1 MTDYPAPPASAPATD
16 SGALSGIRIVDFS
29 RVLAGPYATML
40 LSDFGAEVIR
50 LERPGVGDDTR
61 GWGPP
66 WYRGESTY
74 FLGLNRNKTSVAFDL
89 TDEAD
94 RATAREL
101 IAGAD
106 VVVENFK
113 PGTLERFG
121 FGYEQLAADRPAL
134 IYCSV
139 TGFGS
144 GKGAHLPGYDLI
156 AQATGGLMSIT
167 GHPETGP
174 AKVGVAMIDAITGL
188 HAALGI
194 QTALIHRLRTGEG
207 QRVEVNLL
215 SSALASLTNQVSGHL
230 LTGNVP
236 GLMGNAHPSVAPY
249 QPVRTADRPL
259 AIAAANDKQFAAL
272 CRALGRP
279 ELAVDPR
286 YRTNT
291 DRVTHREELIADLES
306 VFRTR
311 GADHWFDALV
321 AAGVPAGPIND
332 IGQAVALAESLGL
345 DPVVLPADE
354 PEGAGVAQIR
364 NPIRLS
370 RTPATYRTNPPKLPT
385 R

>member
-1 MTDYPAPPASAPATD
+1 MTVTE
-16 SGALSGIRIVDFS
+16 SGALSGMRIVDFS

-66 WYRGESTY
+66 WHEGESTY

-94 RATAREL
+94 RAVAREL
-101 IAGAD
+101 ISGAD
-106 VVVENFK
+106 VVVENFR
-113 PGTLERFG
+113 PGTLERYG
-121 FGYEQLAADRPAL
+121 FGYEQLAAEQPAL
-134 IYCSV
+134 VYCSV

-194 QTALIHRLRTGEG
+194 QTALIHRLRTGQG

-215 SSALASLTNQVSGHL
+215 SSALASLTNQVSGHI

-236 GLMGNAHPSVAPY
+236 KLMGNAHPSVAPY
-249 QPVRTADRPL
+249 QPVATADRPL
-259 AIAAANDKQFAAL
+259 AIAAANDKQFIAL

-279 ELAVDPR
+279 EWAEDPR
-286 YRTNT
+286 YRSNT
-291 DRVTHREELIADLES
+291 DRVTHREALIADLES

-311 GADHWFDALV
+311 DADHWFTVLV
-321 AAGVPAGPIND
+321 DAGVPAGPIND

-345 DPVVLPADE
+345 EPVVLPTE
-354 PEGAGVAQIR
+354 ESGGRGIAQVR

-370 RTPATYRTNPPKLPT
+370 RTPAAYRTNPPKLPV

>member
-1 MTDYPAPPASAPATD
+1 MTATTP
-16 SGALSGIRIVDFS
+16 GALSGIRIVDFS

-40 LSDFGAEVIR
+40 LSDFGADVTR
-50 LERPGVGDDTR
+50 LERPNVGDDTR

-66 WYRGESTY
+66 WYEGESTY
-74 FLGLNRNKTSVAFDL
+74 FLGLNRNKRSIAFDL

-94 RATAREL
+94 RAMAHEL
-101 IAGAD
+101 IAQAD
-106 VVVENFK
+106 VVVENFR
-113 PGTLERFG
+113 PGTLERYG
-121 FGYEQLAADRPAL
+121 FGYEQLAADHPAL
-134 IYCSV
+134 VYCSV

-144 GKGAHLPGYDLI
+144 DKGAHLPGYDLI

-174 AKVGVAMIDAITGL
+174 AKVGVAMVDAITGL

-215 SSALASLTNQVSGHL
+215 SSALASLTNQVSGHI

-236 GLMGNAHPSVAPY
+236 KLMGNAHPSVAPY
-249 QPVRTADRPL
+249 QPVNTADRPL
-259 AIAAANDKQFAAL
+259 AIAAANDKQFGAL
-272 CRALGRP
+272 CHAVGRADLI
-279 ELAVDPR
+279 EDPR
-286 YRTNT
+286 FRTNT
-291 DRVTHREELIADLES
+291 DRVAHCDELIEQLED
-306 VFRTR
+306 VFRTQ
-311 GADHWFDALV
+311 GADHWFAVLV
-321 AAGVPAGPIND
+321 DAGVPAGPIND
-332 IGQAVALAESLGL
+332 IGQAVAFAENLGL
-345 DPVVLPADE
+345 SPVVLPTDE
-354 PEGAGVAQIR
+354 PEGTGIAQVR

>member
-1 MTDYPAPPASAPATD
+1 MTVTEP
-16 SGALSGIRIVDFS
+16 GALTGMRIVDFS

-66 WYRGESTY
+66 WYEGESTY

-89 TDEAD
+89 TSEAD
-94 RATAREL
+94 RAMAREL
-101 IAGAD
+101 ISDAD

-113 PGTLERFG
+113 PGTLERYG
-121 FGYEQLAADRPAL
+121 FGYEQLAAEHPAL
-134 IYCSV
+134 VYCSV

-167 GHPETGP
+167 GHPESGP
-174 AKVGVAMIDAITGL
+174 AKVGVAMVDAITGL

-194 QTALIHRLRTGEG
+194 QTALIHRLRTGQG
-207 QRVEVNLL
+207 QLVEVNLL
-215 SSALASLTNQVSGHL
+215 SSVLASLTNQVSGHI

-236 GLMGNAHPSVAPY
+236 KLMGNAHPSVAPY
-249 QPVRTADRPL
+249 QPVATADRPL
-259 AIAAANDKQFAAL
+259 AIAAANDKQFIAL

-279 ELAVDPR
+279 ELAEDPR
-286 YRTNT
+286 YRSNT
-291 DRVTHREELIADLES
+291 DRVTHREALIEDLEN

-311 GADHWFDALV
+311 DADHWFTVLV
-321 AAGVPAGPIND
+321 DAGVPAGPIND

-345 DPVVLPADE
+345 EPVVLPDDE
-354 PEGAGVAQIR
+354 PEGRGIAQVR

-370 RTPATYRTNPPKLPT
+370 RTPATYRTNPPKLPV

>member
-1 MTDYPAPPASAPATD
+1 MTATEP
-16 SGALSGIRIVDFS
+16 GALSGIRIVDFS

-50 LERPGVGDDTR
+50 LERPNVGDDTR

-66 WYRGESTY
+66 WHEGESTY
-74 FLGLNRNKTSVAFDL
+74 FLGLNRNKTSIGFDL
-89 TDEAD
+89 TSEAD

-101 IAGAD
+101 ISGAD

-113 PGTLERFG
+113 PGTLERYG
-121 FGYEQLAADRPAL
+121 FGYEQLAAEHPAL
-134 IYCSV
+134 VYCSV

-174 AKVGVAMIDAITGL
+174 AKVGVAMVDAITGL

-194 QTALIHRLRTGEG
+194 QTALIHRLRTGHG

-215 SSALASLTNQVSGHL
+215 SSVLASLTNQVSGHI

-249 QPVRTADRPL
+249 QPVNTADRPL

-272 CRALGRP
+272 CRALGIP
-279 ELAVDPR
+279 ELAQDPR

-291 DRVTHREELIADLES
+291 DRVAHREELIEELES
-306 VFRTR
+306 VLRIR
-311 GADHWFDALV
+311 DADHWFEVLV
-321 AAGVPAGPIND
+321 DAGVPAGPIND

-345 DPVVLPADE
+345 EPVVLPTDE
-354 PEGAGVAQIR
+354 PEGHGVAQVR

-370 RTPATYRTNPPKLPT
+370 RTPAAYRTNPPKLPT

>member
-1 MTDYPAPPASAPATD
+1 MTVTEP
-16 SGALSGIRIVDFS
+16 GALSGMRIVDFS

-66 WYRGESTY
+66 WYEGESTY

-89 TDEAD
+89 TSEAD
-94 RATAREL
+94 RAMAREL
-101 IAGAD
+101 ISGAD

-113 PGTLERFG
+113 PGTLERYG
-121 FGYEQLAADRPAL
+121 FGYEQLAAEHPAL
-134 IYCSV
+134 VYCSV

-167 GHPETGP
+167 GHPESGP
-174 AKVGVAMIDAITGL
+174 AKVGVAMVDAITGL

-194 QTALIHRLRTGEG
+194 QTALIHRLRTGQG

-215 SSALASLTNQVSGHL
+215 SSVLASLTNQVSGHI

-236 GLMGNAHPSVAPY
+236 KLMGNAHPSVAPY
-249 QPVRTADRPL
+249 QPVATADRPL
-259 AIAAANDKQFAAL
+259 AIAAANDKQFIAL

-279 ELAVDPR
+279 ELAEDPR
-286 YRTNT
+286 YRSNT
-291 DRVTHREELIADLES
+291 DRVTHREALIEDLEN

-311 GADHWFDALV
+311 DADHWFTALV
-321 AAGVPAGPIND
+321 DAGVPAGPIND
-332 IGQAVALAESLGL
+332 IGQAVTLAESLGL
-345 DPVVLPADE
+345 EPVVLPDDE
-354 PEGAGVAQIR
+354 PEGRGIAQVR

-370 RTPATYRTNPPKLPT
+370 RTPATYRTNPPKLPV

>member
-1 MTDYPAPPASAPATD
+1 MTVTEP
-16 SGALSGIRIVDFS
+16 GALTGMRIVDFS

-66 WYRGESTY
+66 WYEGESTY

-89 TDEAD
+89 TSETD
-94 RATAREL
+94 RAMAREL
-101 IAGAD
+101 ISGAD

-113 PGTLERFG
+113 PGTLERYG
-121 FGYEQLAADRPAL
+121 FGYEQLAAEHPAL
-134 IYCSV
+134 VYCSV

-174 AKVGVAMIDAITGL
+174 AKVGVAMVDAITGL

-194 QTALIHRLRTGEG
+194 QTALIHRLRTGQG

-215 SSALASLTNQVSGHL
+215 SSVLASLTNQVSGHI

-236 GLMGNAHPSVAPY
+236 KLMGNAHPSVAPY
-249 QPVRTADRPL
+249 QPVATADRPL
-259 AIAAANDKQFAAL
+259 AIAAANDKQFIAL

-279 ELAVDPR
+279 ELAEDPR
-286 YRTNT
+286 YRSNT
-291 DRVTHREELIADLES
+291 DRVTHREALIEDLEN

-311 GADHWFDALV
+311 DADHWFTVLV
-321 AAGVPAGPIND
+321 DAGVPAGPIND

-345 DPVVLPADE
+345 EPVVLPDDE
-354 PEGAGVAQIR
+354 PEGRGIAQVR

-370 RTPATYRTNPPKLPT
+370 RTPATYRTNPPKLPV